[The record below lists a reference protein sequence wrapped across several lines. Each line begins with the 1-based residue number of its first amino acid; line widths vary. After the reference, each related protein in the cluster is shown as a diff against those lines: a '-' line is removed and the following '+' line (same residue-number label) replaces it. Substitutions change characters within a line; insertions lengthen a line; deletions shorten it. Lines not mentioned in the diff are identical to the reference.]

1 MADDDNRLAVTVP
14 AEHRAF
20 AKEVAAAKVQDP
32 MPTFAALAETTG
44 IPVEDLVHYALVR
57 WAAAGSELLMAVEP
71 QVLRDLVEAKDRE
84 EWDRVAGIIEWLA
97 AGS

>member
-1 MADDDNRLAVTVP
+1 MTVP

-20 AKEVAAAKVQDP
+20 ANEVATAKAQDP

-44 IPVEDLVHYALVR
+44 LPVEDLVHYALVR

-71 QVLRDLVEAKDRE
+71 QALRDLVEAKDHE
-84 EWDRVAGIIEWLA
+84 DWDRVAGIIDWLT

>member
-1 MADDDNRLAVTVP
+1 MTVP

-20 AKEVAAAKVQDP
+20 ANEVAAVKAQDP
-32 MPTFAALAETTG
+32 MPTFAALAEATG
-44 IPVEDLVHYALVR
+44 IPVDDLVHYALVR

-71 QVLRDLVEAKDRE
+71 QALRDLVEAKDRE
-84 EWDRVAGIIEWLA
+84 DWDRVAGIIDWLA

>member
-1 MADDDNRLAVTVP
+1 
-14 AEHRAF
+14 
-20 AKEVAAAKVQDP
+20 
-32 MPTFAALAETTG
+32 MPTFAVLADTTG

-84 EWDRVAGIIEWLA
+84 DWDRVAGIVDWLA